1 MIVTE
6 ARGAIPTD
14 CLFWRNMKW
23 ALQFGLRKNK
33 KDGVCEQNS
42 RAKEDHDSN

>member
-1 MIVTE
+1 MSANRIVERRKIMIVTE

-23 ALQFGLRKNK
+23 ELQFGLRKNK
-33 KDGVCEQNS
+33 KDGVCE
-42 RAKEDHDSN
+42 